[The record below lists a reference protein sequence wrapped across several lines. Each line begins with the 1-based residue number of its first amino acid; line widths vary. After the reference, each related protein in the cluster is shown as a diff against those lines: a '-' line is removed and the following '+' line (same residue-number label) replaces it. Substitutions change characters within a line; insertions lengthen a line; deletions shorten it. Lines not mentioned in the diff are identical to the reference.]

1 MTKLFSDWDAP
12 DRRIG
17 RATKAFRL
25 AWSAFCW
32 TLACTAVT
40 VATTAF
46 LRLNHLM

>member
-1 MTKLFSDWDAP
+1 MTKLSLDWDAP

-17 RATKAFRL
+17 RATKAYQF
-25 AWSAFCW
+25 AWGAFCGS
-32 TLACTAVT
+32 LASSAVT